1 MQVQGKSTVTGS
13 KVIECLEQNIRKQ
26 IACKRPSSTKRM
38 NRVQNIQIETCKQK
52 YDQERLVLQRQSPRC
67 LL

>member
-52 YDQERLVLQRQSPRC
+52 YDQER
-67 LL
+67 